1 MTFQQSTQLVQPKL
15 SKISM
20 IEGLLLKGTY
30 SNLDKRCYLSGH
42 VKFVINH
49 IQQFTDN

>member
-20 IEGLLLKGTY
+20 IEGLLLKAVPTA
-30 SNLDKRCYLSGH
+30 
-42 VKFVINH
+42 I
-49 IQQFTDN
+49 